1 MCLRLGYK
9 KSSRSRYKR
18 AGLHFPIGRI
28 HIILR
33 KGPYAFR
40 NFAPVYLVAA
50 LEYLTAEI
58 LELAG
63 IGVRDCGRD
72 KILPRH
78 VLPAV
83 KNERRGKANE
93 KLL

>member
-1 MCLRLGYK
+1 M
-9 KSSRSRYKR
+9 
-18 AGLHFPIGRI
+18 GRI
-28 HIILR
+28 HIILK
-33 KGPYAFR
+33 KGPYASR

-63 IGVRDCGRD
+63 IGVRDCGRV